1 MSKFYQKSGLTA
13 YALACGYLQVARLE
27 KNGVVK
33 EFILQHSG
41 GAVYDVKVRTTDCS
55 SVVGSTWFVFE
66 SLVAARSEWARLVK
80 EELPKLD
87 DSRYTIAREYCG
99 ADGLRYVLRFCGEFV
114 GTADTLLGAKC
125 LAVNHKNTA

>member
-27 KNGVVK
+27 KDGVEK
-33 EFILQHSG
+33 EFILQHG
-41 GAVYDVKVRTTDCS
+41 GGSVYDVKVRTTHRS
-55 SVVGSTWFVFE
+55 SVVGTTWLVFE
-66 SLVAARSEWARLVK
+66 SLVSARSEWARLVK

-99 ADGLRYVLRFCGEFV
+99 ADDQLYVVRFCGEFV
-114 GTADTLLGAKC
+114 GKTDTLLGAKC